1 MVSWGPSAPGLIFT
15 KSDNWRVS
23 LHEGQII
30 VITKT
35 IRRSENLS
43 KDAVSVT
50 PGLLWSSIQVR
61 LAQDTMLTLDGIPN
75 EQAANMKL
83 VFDQAYLAILLE
95 AEKAKQLKKLDTL
108 LAVVRVWCDA
118 VSSSFTSHKKDL
130 IWITHQTVTGWQ
142 NSIPVDEK
150 IALAKLLKI
159 DYMDKVFAAKDET
172 TRASVRLMDADLL
185 AIAREQNQA
194 LLKTETITHKQ
205 YFDTVEKSPLTDEQ
219 IKSVICFDNR
229 VLTIASAG
237 SGKTSTMVAKA
248 GYALRRQFFTADKIL
263 LLAFN
268 KDAAD
273 ELKQRAIDR
282 LGPLGLKAESI
293 VAMTFHA
300 FGAYVIGQATQKKP
314 TPAPWVTNGK
324 DIAHLSKL
332 IDELK
337 DKDKAFR
344 VKWDMFRVVFSRD
357 LPKFGKEDE
366 SHDDWNPKVEAQAFP
381 TLNNEVVKSQGERLI
396 ADWLFYNGVEYIY
409 EPAYEHPTVTADRR
423 QYYPDFYYPQIKL
436 YHEHFALDKNG
447 NAPPEF
453 EGYMDGVVWKRQTH
467 RQYKTSLME
476 TTSAD
481 IRSGHAFDILEVEL
495 TKRGIKL
502 DPNPDRP
509 AKGGEPIEHEQLV
522 RKFRTFLTH
531 VKSNAL
537 THEDLTA
544 RVVANGLNNFA
555 YRHTIFLDLF
565 KDIRKA
571 WDDSLK
577 AMNFID
583 FEDMLNMASG
593 HLEKGK
599 WKSPF
604 ELVMVDEFQDASHAR
619 ARMASALVKQ
629 PGRFLF
635 AVGDDWQSIN
645 RFAGSDISVMTDFEK
660 KFGEGEIVKLERTFR
675 CPQSL
680 CDISSNFVSKNKAQ
694 LKKKVASNRPEF
706 APPLQVFQVQS
717 DKKIQESIH
726 KVLAELCEGIES
738 GAVARANKGLISV
751 FVLGRYKK
759 DDQFIPVDWKK
770 DFGKFID
777 LRFSTMHGSK
787 GLEADYVILPRMV
800 NKYSA
805 FPSTIEDDPVL
816 QLAMPSGDDYP
827 YAEERR
833 LFYVALTRARRSVT
847 IFTVDRMV
855 SPFVLELIK
864 DLKLEVRSMDRKK
877 SKVVKCP
884 KCKTGTLKTI
894 PGQYG
899 DFIGCTAYPACK
911 HTVKIPKAAVKTQ
924 RKNS

>member
-1 MVSWGPSAPGLIFT
+1 MVSWGPSAPGLLFT
-15 KSDNWRVS
+15 KSDSWRVS
-23 LHEGQII
+23 LHEGQIS
-30 VITKT
+30 VISTT
-35 IRRSENLS
+35 IRRSAELS

-50 PGLLWSSIQVR
+50 PGLLWSSIKVR
-61 LAQDTMLTLDGIPN
+61 LGQDATVALDGIPN

-83 VFDQAYLAILLE
+83 VFDEAHRAILLE
-95 AEKAKQLKKLDTL
+95 GEMAKQLQKLDTC
-108 LAVVRVWCDA
+108 LAVVRVWRDA
-118 VSSSFTSHKKDL
+118 VGASFTSHKNDL
-130 IWITHQTVTGWQ
+130 IWITHQTVTGWK

-150 IALAKLLKI
+150 TALAELLKV
-159 DYMDKVFAAKDET
+159 DYVSKAFSAKDET

-185 AIAREQNQA
+185 AIAREQNAA
-194 LLKTETITHKQ
+194 LLKSETVTHKQ

-248 GYALRRQFFTADKIL
+248 GYALRRQFFTSDKIL

-268 KDAAD
+268 KDAAE

-300 FGAYVIGQATQKKP
+300 FGAYVIGQATQEKP
-314 TPAPWVTNGK
+314 TPASWVTNGK
-324 DIAHLSKL
+324 DIEHLSKL

-337 DKDKAFR
+337 DKDKSFR

-366 SHDDWNPKVEAQAFP
+366 SHDDWNPKAEAQVFP

-396 ADWLFYNGVEYIY
+396 ADWLFYNGVEYTY
-409 EPAYEHPTVTADRR
+409 EPEYEHPTVTADRR
-423 QYYPDFYYPQIKL
+423 QYYPDFYYPEIKL

-447 NAPPEF
+447 KAPPEF

-467 RQYKTSLME
+467 RQHKTSLME

-481 IRSGHAFDILEVEL
+481 IRSGQAFDILEAEL

-531 VKSNAL
+531 VKSNVL
-537 THEDLTA
+537 SHEDLTA
-544 RVVANGLNNFA
+544 RVAANGLNNFA
-555 YRHTIFLDLF
+555 YRHIIFLDLF

-577 AMNFID
+577 AKSFID

-593 HLEKGK
+593 HLEKGQ
-599 WKSPF
+599 WESPF

-619 ARMASALVKQ
+619 ARMSSALVKQ
-629 PGRFLF
+629 SGRFLF

-660 KFGEGEIVKLERTFR
+660 KFGKGEIVKLERTFR

-680 CDISSNFVSKNKAQ
+680 CDISSNFVGKNKAQ

-706 APPLQVFQVQS
+706 APPLQVFQVES
-717 DKKIQESIH
+717 NKKIQESIH
-726 KVLAELCEGIES
+726 KVLAELCKGIES
-738 GAVARANKGLISV
+738 GAVAAASKGLISV

-759 DDQFIPVDWKK
+759 DDQFIPDDWKK
-770 DFGKFID
+770 DFGSFIE

-855 SPFVLELIK
+855 SPFVLELVK
-864 DLKLEVRSMDRKK
+864 DLKLEVRSMDSKK

-884 KCKTGTLKTI
+884 KCKTGTLKAKS
-894 PGQYG
+894 GQYG

-911 HTVKIPKAAVKTQ
+911 HTVKIPKVAVKT
-924 RKNS
+924 KPTNT